1 MATLTFPNQ
10 DTPMDLLL
18 WAVYKRQVPGLVEAT
33 YAANPGFAE
42 LDFWPPFNTK
52 ITVTPPPKTA
62 RVPAPVLRL
71 Y

>member
-10 DTPMDLLL
+10 DTPLDLLL
-18 WAVYKRQVPGLVEAT
+18 WAVYKRQVVGLVETVLAT
-33 YAANPGFAE
+33 NPGLAE
-42 LDFWPPFNTK
+42 LSFWPPAGTQ

-62 RVPAPVLRL
+62 PAPAPVLRL